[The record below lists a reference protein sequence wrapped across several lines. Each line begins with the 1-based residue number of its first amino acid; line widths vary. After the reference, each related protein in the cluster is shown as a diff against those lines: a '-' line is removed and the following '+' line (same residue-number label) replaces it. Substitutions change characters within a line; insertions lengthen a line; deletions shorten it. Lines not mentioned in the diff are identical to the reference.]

1 MPETSDELLENVAL
15 IVTSYVEHNSLP
27 ANQLPGLIA
36 EIHTAL
42 DRLAKGGSATG
53 EPAPT
58 PAVDPKR
65 SVKPDHIICL
75 EDGKRFKSLKRHL
88 GAQHGMTPDE
98 YRRKWDLPRDYP
110 MVAPNYASAR
120 SELARSIGLGRQGR
134 GRRRG

>member
-1 MPETSDELLENVAL
+1 MPDTSDELLENVAL
-15 IVTSYVEHNSLP
+15 IVTAFVEHNSLP
-27 ANQLPGLIA
+27 GDQLPGLIA
-36 EIHTAL
+36 DVYGAL
-42 DRLAKGGSATG
+42 DRLSKGGSATA
-53 EPAPT
+53 EPLT

-88 GAQHGMTPDE
+88 GAYHGMTPDE

-110 MVAPNYASAR
+110 MVAPEYATTR
-120 SELARSIGLGRQGR
+120 SELARSTGLGRKGR